1 LETAIYLSAETRPNI
16 KNLGKAAFAAK
27 NIRASSAF
35 RHHRTQDEQ
44 KEGMF
49 AIVTPAGAGGDKFG

>member
-1 LETAIYLSAETRPNI
+1 
-16 KNLGKAAFAAK
+16 LGKTAFAAK
-27 NIRASSAF
+27 NIRDSIAF
-35 RHHRTQDEQ
+35 HHYCTQAEQ